1 VQEWSNVKALS
12 SRITRVDHAQVT
24 TVYPRTVGRNAK
36 LGSHGAGFASPIVVL
51 HTDDGETGWGLAPG
65 PRTPDD
71 LVVGRAVEEL
81 IDPAVGIREPG
92 LVAFDFALHDLAGR
106 LLDVPVRS
114 MLGDAGPSV
123 LPVYDGA
130 IYFDDL
136 DPDDAPRGVATTLAT
151 CAADAELGY
160 RAFKLKIG
168 RGNRWMTRA
177 QGDARDIEVT
187 RAVRAAF
194 PDARLLVDANDGY
207 DVDGMLRYVDA
218 VADCGL
224 YWIEEPFL
232 DDAAALR
239 RLRDHLTDVSPG
251 TLIAEGETS
260 PDLEQLIGFGRDGVM
275 DVVLLDV
282 VSYGFSAWR
291 AVMPRFADLGVVGSP
306 HAWGLPL
313 KTLYAAQLA
322 AGLGNIAVV
331 EGVPGVTVEP
341 DTSAYTFADGM
352 LTVPD
357 LPGFGVPLPS

>member
-1 VQEWSNVKALS
+1 VNALS
-12 SRITRVDHAQVT
+12 RRIIRVDHSQVT
-24 TVYPRTVGRNAK
+24 TVYPRTVGRNAR
-36 LGSHGAGFASPIVVL
+36 LGSHGAGSATPIVVL
-51 HTDDGETGWGLAPG
+51 QTEGGETGWGLAPG
-65 PRTPDD
+65 SPSPDARV
-71 LVVGRAVEEL
+71 LGRAVEEL
-81 IDPAVGIREPG
+81 IDPASGIRDPG
-92 LVAFDFALHDLAGR
+92 LVGFDFALHDLAGR
-106 LLDVPVRS
+106 LLGAPVRS
-114 MLGDAGPSV
+114 LLGDAGPAV

-136 DPDDAPRGVATTLAT
+136 DPDDGPRGVGATLAN
-151 CAADAELGY
+151 CAADSELGY

-168 RGNRWMTRA
+168 RGNRWMSRSD
-177 QGDARDIEVT
+177 GDARDVEVT

-207 DVDGMLRYVDA
+207 DLDGMLRYVDA

-232 DDAAALR
+232 DDAGSLR
-239 RLRDHLTDVSPG
+239 RLRDHLAAVSPG
-251 TLIAEGETS
+251 TLIAEGETN
-260 PDLEQLIGFGRDGVM
+260 PDLDQLIGFGRDGVM

-322 AGLGNIAVV
+322 AGLGNIEVV
-331 EGVPGVTVEP
+331 EGVPGDTVEP
-341 DTSAYTFADGM
+341 DTSAYTFVDGM

-357 LPGFGVPLPS
+357 LPGFGMPLPG

>member
-1 VQEWSNVKALS
+1 
-12 SRITRVDHAQVT
+12 
-24 TVYPRTVGRNAK
+24 
-36 LGSHGAGFASPIVVL
+36 
-51 HTDDGETGWGLAPG
+51 
-65 PRTPDD
+65 
-71 LVVGRAVEEL
+71 VEEL
-81 IDPAVGIREPG
+81 FDPATGVRDPS
-92 LVAFDFALHDLAGR
+92 LVPFDFALHDLAGR
-106 LLDVPVRS
+106 LLGLSVHT
-114 MLGDAGPSV
+114 MLGDAGPAV

-136 DPDDAPRGVATTLAT
+136 DPGDEPRGVSAALAN
-151 CAADAELGY
+151 CAADSDLGY

-168 RGNRWMTRA
+168 RGNRWMSRPD
-177 QGDARDIEVT
+177 GDRRDVEVT

-232 DDAAALR
+232 DDAASLR
-239 RLRDHLTDVSPG
+239 SLRDHLADVSPA
-251 TLIAEGETS
+251 TLIAEGETN
-260 PDLEQLIGFGRDGVM
+260 PDLEQLLGFGRDGVM

-291 AVMPRFADLGVVGSP
+291 RVMPRFTELGVAGSP

-322 AGLGNIAVV
+322 TGLGNIAVV

-341 DTSAYTFADGM
+341 DTSGYRFDDGM
-352 LTVPD
+352 LSVPD
-357 LPGFGVPLPS
+357 LPGFGLPLLS